1 MPSRDLI
8 VVGASAGGV
17 EALRAFVGGL
27 PDGLAAAVAVVLH
40 MPAGGTSALPAIL
53 RRSGPLPV
61 VGAKH
66 GMPLRTG
73 RIHVAPP
80 DHHLIVTDGAVRLSR
95 RPTENG
101 HRPSVD
107 ALFRSAAVARGPSVI
122 GVVLS
127 GTLDDGA
134 AGMVAITS
142 RGGLAVVQDP
152 EDALYSGMPAAVL
165 RNLHVEHVLPAAE
178 MGVLLREVAGRP
190 VADAG
195 EPSDLLRKETALS
208 ADEAGAPRGEVS
220 RMGTPSTFSCPD
232 CHGTL
237 TSLDADHTRFRC
249 HVGHAWTAEA
259 LLEAQDTA
267 LERALWTALRTL
279 EEKATLA
286 RRMGRAARARGSRPL
301 VERYR
306 ATEVE
311 ASSAA
316 EVLRSHLLSGAFV
329 RHAHPEPDA

>member
-17 EALRAFVGGL
+17 EALRAFVAGL
-27 PDGLAAAVAVVLH
+27 PGDLAAAVAVVLH
-40 MPAGGTSALPAIL
+40 MPAGGTSALAAIL
-53 RRSGPLPV
+53 KRSGPLDV
-61 VGAKH
+61 VSARH
-66 GMPLRTG
+66 GMPLRKG

-80 DHHLIVTDGAVRLSR
+80 DHHLIVSDGQVHLSHG
-95 RPTENG
+95 PTENG

-107 ALFRSAAVARGPSVI
+107 ALFRSAAVARGPSVV

-142 RGGLAVVQDP
+142 RGGMAVVQDP
-152 EDALYSGMPAAVL
+152 EEALYSGMPTAVMRHVEVAHVVSARKMGVVL
-165 RNLHVEHVLPAAE
+165 RDVVGSPVEDV
-178 MGVLLREVAGRP
+178 
-190 VADAG
+190 G
-195 EPSDLLRKETALS
+195 EPSDLLRKESALA
-208 ADEAGAPRGEVS
+208 ADHAGAPPGEVN
-220 RMGTPSTFSCPD
+220 RMGTPSSFSCPD
-232 CHGTL
+232 CNGAL
-237 TSLDADHTRFRC
+237 IALDTDHSRFRC

-259 LLEAQDTA
+259 LLDAKDAA
-267 LERALWTALRTL
+267 LEKALWTALRTL

-286 RRMGRAARARGSRPL
+286 RRMSRSAVARGSGSL

-306 ATEVE
+306 SSAAE

-316 EVLRSHLLSGAFV
+316 EVLRSHLLSGAFL
-329 RHAHPEPDA
+329 RHTHAEPRT